1 MPLYKTF
8 GVDLGTSM
16 IKIYSAQ
23 NDSILKEKNMIA
35 IRNENQILAS
45 GNEAYII
52 YEKNPPNVSVIEPMA
67 FGKIADINRTEIVLQ
82 SLLKEQV
89 LSNFLG
95 IRYILQFR
103 QICLRLKKGLIIQ
116 SEIPREKIKFI
127 WLKNRLPMQY
137 HLDFQLIIQAEV

>member
-45 GNEAYII
+45 GNEAY
-52 YEKNPPNVSVIEPMA
+52 K
-67 FGKIADINRTEIVLQ
+67 
-82 SLLKEQV
+82 
-89 LSNFLG
+89 
-95 IRYILQFR
+95 
-103 QICLRLKKGLIIQ
+103 ICLRLKKGLIIQ

-137 HLDFQLIIQAEV
+137 HWDFQLIIQAEV

>member
-45 GNEAYII
+45 GNEAYKI
-52 YEKNPPNVSVIEPMA
+52 YEKNPSNVSVIEPMA
-67 FGKIADINRTEIVLQ
+67 FGKNELSFFIRISFRGPSRQ
-82 SLLKEQV
+82 S
-89 LSNFLG
+89 G
-95 IRYILQFR
+95 RPDFR
-103 QICLRLKKGLIIQ
+103 RSC
-116 SEIPREKIKFI
+116 
-127 WLKNRLPMQY
+127 
-137 HLDFQLIIQAEV
+137 

>member
-45 GNEAYII
+45 GNEAYKI
-52 YEKNPPNVSVIEPMA
+52 YEKNPSKYPLLNAMA

-82 SLLKEQV
+82 SLLKRAGSQ
-89 LSNFLG
+89 
-95 IRYILQFR
+95 QFFGNSVYLCSSDR
-103 QICLRLKKGLIIQ
+103 
-116 SEIPREKIKFI
+116 F
-127 WLKNRLPMQY
+127 
-137 HLDFQLIIQAEV
+137 V

>member
-45 GNEAYII
+45 GNESYKI
-52 YEKNPPNVSVIEPMA
+52 Y
-67 FGKIADINRTEIVLQ
+67 
-82 SLLKEQV
+82 
-89 LSNFLG
+89 
-95 IRYILQFR
+95 
-103 QICLRLKKGLIIQ
+103 
-116 SEIPREKIKFI
+116 
-127 WLKNRLPMQY
+127 
-137 HLDFQLIIQAEV
+137 

>member
-45 GNEAYII
+45 GNEAYKI
-52 YEKNPPNVSVIEPMA
+52 YEKNPSNVSVIEPMA
-67 FGKIADINRTEIVLQ
+67 FGKIADINRTEIAAVT
-82 SLLKEQV
+82 LKRASSQ
-89 LSNFLG
+89 
-95 IRYILQFR
+95 QFFWEFSISCSSDR
-103 QICLRLKKGLIIQ
+103 
-116 SEIPREKIKFI
+116 F
-127 WLKNRLPMQY
+127 
-137 HLDFQLIIQAEV
+137 V

>member
-45 GNEAYII
+45 GNEAYKI
-52 YEKNPPNVSVIEPMA
+52 YEKNPSNVSVIEPMA

-82 SLLKEQV
+82 SLLKRAGSQ
-89 LSNFLG
+89 
-95 IRYILQFR
+95 QFFGNSVY
-103 QICLRLKKGLIIQ
+103 LAVPTDL
-116 SEIPREKIKFI
+116 SEIEKRAYYTIGNSKR
-127 WLKNRLPMQY
+127 KNKVYMVEKPIADAVSLG
-137 HLDFQLIIQAEV
+137 LQLTIQAEV

>member
-45 GNEAYII
+45 GNEAYKI
-52 YEKNPPNVSVIEPMA
+52 YEKNPSNVSVIEPMA

-82 SLLKEQV
+82 SLLKRAGSQ
-89 LSNFLG
+89 
-95 IRYILQFR
+95 
-103 QICLRLKKGLIIQ
+103 LIIQ

-137 HLDFQLIIQAEV
+137 HLDFQLTIQAEV